1 MTDVIHLLPDNI
13 ANQIAA
19 GEVIQRPASAA
30 KELMEN
36 AIDSGAGS
44 IKLVLKDA
52 GKTLIQVIDDGC
64 GMSFTDARLSFERHA
79 TSKIKTASDLFQIH
93 TMGFR
98 GEALASIAAIA
109 QVELRTRRRTD
120 ELGTRIVIEGFELK
134 EHELEAVSAGT
145 QFSVKNL
152 FFNVPARRNF
162 LKSNAVELRHIFDEF
177 ERIAI
182 AHPNVF
188 FSLHHNGQEIFHLPG
203 SNLRQRLVG
212 IFGKDTNKKLVPVS
226 ENTEAL
232 DINGFV
238 GKPEFAK
245 KTRGEQFFFVNNRF
259 IKSGY
264 LHHAVSTAFEDI
276 LPKDTFP
283 FYVLFLEI
291 DPAKIDVN
299 VHPTKQEIKFED
311 ERLVYNYLKAA
322 VRHALGQN
330 AVTPTLDFEVD
341 TGLMHAISAN
351 SHQPLANDFLQSEA
365 DIANNNR
372 QQPTTNS
379 QQPTDWSSY
388 QKQTGPN
395 VNKSNLAHW
404 QKLYEG
410 IADIKLEEE
419 NSEGGQKTNNEDFS
433 TREADF
439 FSTRDAATPRETD
452 IVPTFFTRSS
462 SEKLPFQIHG
472 IYIIS
477 VIPTGF
483 LLIDQQA
490 ASERVWY
497 ERFLEKLV
505 VNKPSTQTTL
515 FPRTV
520 RFGAAEAE
528 LLKVILPDI
537 NKLGF
542 DVQVFGNDTFIVH
555 GLPADWRGV
564 TDELSA
570 LEELL
575 EQYKSDISFSLNS
588 RERLAASMSRSVAVK
603 RGKIL
608 SIEEMQIIV
617 EGLFNCAMPYK
628 SPSGKKCFISY
639 DLEML
644 NELF

>member
-19 GEVIQRPASAA
+19 GEVIQRPASAV

-79 TSKIKTASDLFQIH
+79 TSKISTANDLFQIR

-134 EHELEAVSAGT
+134 EHELEAASAGT

-182 AHPNVF
+182 AHPSNF

-226 ENTEAL
+226 ENTDAI

-264 LHHAVSTAFEDI
+264 LHHAVCTAFEDI

-341 TGLMHAISAN
+341 TGMMHAISTKTN
-351 SHQPLANDFLQSEA
+351 YEPRITNDEHNDSNE
-365 DIANNNR
+365 ITR
-372 QQPTTNS
+372 STNS
-379 QQPTDWSSY
+379 DKTDWSAY

-395 VNKSNLAHW
+395 VNRSNLAHW

-419 NSEGGQKTNNEDFS
+419 NSIAGQKMENEDFS
-433 TREADF
+433 SHEADS
-439 FSTRDAATPRETD
+439 FSTHSATKSEETE
-452 IVPTFFTRSS
+452 IIPTFFTRAP
-462 SEKLPFQIHG
+462 SEKLPYQIHST
-472 IYIIS
+472 YIIS
-477 VIPTGF
+477 VTPAGF
-483 LLIDQQA
+483 ILIDQQA

-497 ERFLEKLV
+497 ERFLEKLT
-505 VNKPSTQTTL
+505 VNKPATQTTL

-520 RFGAAEAE
+520 RFGATDAE
-528 LLKVILPDI
+528 LLKVILTDI

-555 GLPADWRGV
+555 GLPADWQGV
-564 TDELSA
+564 SDEQKA

-575 EQYKSDISFSLNS
+575 EQYKNDVSFSLNS

-617 EGLFNCAMPYK
+617 EGLFACAMPYK

-644 NELF
+644 NDLF

>member
-1 MTDVIHLLPDNI
+1 MNGLKTRFNSTRFIIHHSSFIIKNNLTDVIRLLPDSI

-19 GEVIQRPASAA
+19 GEVIQRPASAV

-36 AIDSGAGS
+36 AIDSGASS

-79 TSKIKTASDLFQIH
+79 TSKISSANDLFQIR

-109 QVELRTRRRTD
+109 QVEMRTRRRID
-120 ELGTRIVIEGFELK
+120 ELGTRIIIEGFELK
-134 EHELEAVSAGT
+134 EHELEATSVGT

-162 LKSNAVELRHIFDEF
+162 LKSSAVELRHIFDEF

-182 AHPNVF
+182 AHPAVF
-188 FSLHHNGQEIFHLPG
+188 FSLHHNGQEIFHLPS

-212 IFGKDTNKKLVPVS
+212 IFGKETNKKLVPVS
-226 ENTEAL
+226 ENTDAL
-232 DINGFV
+232 DIEGFV

-264 LHHAVSTAFEDI
+264 LHHAISTAFEDI

-283 FYVLFLEI
+283 MYVLFLEI

-311 ERLVYNYLKAA
+311 ERLVYHYLKVA
-322 VRHALGQN
+322 VRHALGTN
-330 AVTPTLDFEVD
+330 AVTPTLDFESDQLSVVRYPLSD
-341 TGLMHAISAN
+341 TRS
-351 SHQPLANDFLQSEA
+351 ST
-365 DIANNNR
+365 NNES
-372 QQPTTNS
+372 TN
-379 QQPTDWSSY
+379 QRITNNEPTDWSSF
-388 QKQTGPN
+388 QKPTAPN
-395 VNKSNLAHW
+395 VDKSNLAHW

-419 NSEGGQKTNNEDFS
+419 KSDDGRWTMDDGNTANNQPS
-433 TREADF
+433 IINHQ
-439 FSTRDAATPRETD
+439 PITD
-452 IVPTFFTRSS
+452 VSA
-462 SEKLPFQIHG
+462 FQIHAT
-472 IYIIS
+472 YILAHTK
-477 VIPTGF
+477 TGF

-490 ASERVWY
+490 ASERIWY
-497 ERFLEKLV
+497 ERFLEKLS
-505 VNKPSTQTTL
+505 VNKPATQTTL

-520 RFGAAEAE
+520 RFSVADSE

-537 NKLGF
+537 NQLGF
-542 DVQVFGNDTFIVH
+542 DVQVFGNETFIVH
-555 GLPADWRGV
+555 GLPADWQGIS
-564 TDELSA
+564 DEQKA
-570 LEELL
+570 LENLL
-575 EQYKSDISFSLNS
+575 EQYKNDIAFSINT
-588 RERLAASMSRSVAVK
+588 RERLAASMSRSVAIK
-603 RGKIL
+603 RGKNL
-608 SIEEMQIIV
+608 SVEEMQIIV
-617 EGLFNCAMPYK
+617 EGLFKCSMPYK
-628 SPSGKKCFISY
+628 SPSNKKCFITY
-639 DLEML
+639 DLEEL
-644 NELF
+644 NNLF